1 MTILSKVHKQGN
13 FKSQNSLKFSFINVW
28 GSHSNCVGCKFFL
41 KSNAPDILAL
51 RETNLRDSIDFSNF
65 SVRSYLPL
73 IRKDS
78 LTNGLAVY
86 VKDRLPVCMGLI
98 CRKFCGF
105 LFKFLTAFTSFR
117 VLPLFL
123 YQSSFSSL
131 CKVLYAISSS
141 TDKTLSINP
150 SADVFVFGDS
160 SIHHMGW
167 LTYSGGTVRPA
178 ELCYNFI

>member
-1 MTILSKVHKQGN
+1 MAILSKVHKQEN
-13 FKSQNSLKFSFINVW
+13 FKSQNSLKLSFINVW
-28 GSHSNCVGCKFFL
+28 GNHSNFVGCKFFL
-41 KSNAPDILAL
+41 QSNSPDILAL

-131 CKVLYAISSS
+131 CKVLYAISSN

>member
-1 MTILSKVHKQGN
+1 MAILSKVHKQGN
-13 FKSQNSLKFSFINVW
+13 FESQNSLKLSSINVW
-28 GSHSNCVGCKFFL
+28 GSHSNFVGCKFFL
-41 KSNAPDILAL
+41 KSNSPNILAL
-51 RETNLRDSIDFSNF
+51 RETNLGDSIDFSNF

-78 LTNGLAVY
+78 LTNGPAVY

-98 CRKFCGF
+98 YRKLWGF
-105 LFKFLTAFTSFR
+105 LCKFVIAFTSFR
-117 VLPLFL
+117 VLLLFL

-131 CKVLYAISSS
+131 CKVFYAISSN
-141 TDKTLSINP
+141 TDKVLSINS

-160 SIHHMGW
+160 AILHMGR

-178 ELCYNFI
+178 ELSYNFI